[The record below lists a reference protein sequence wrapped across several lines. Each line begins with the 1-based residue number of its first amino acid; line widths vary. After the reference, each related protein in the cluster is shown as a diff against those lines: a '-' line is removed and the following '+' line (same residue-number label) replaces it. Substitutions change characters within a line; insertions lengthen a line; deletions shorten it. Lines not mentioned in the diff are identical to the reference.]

1 MQSGLHA
8 HHIPVCVCVC
18 LSVRSVCLL
27 LQVALPCSVF
37 ADASSQLTLKGG
49 TNAEMAPQIDYT
61 VKVLLH
67 YTGNTRVLLSNRACS
82 LESGNVS
89 FIE

>member
-1 MQSGLHA
+1 M
-8 HHIPVCVCVC
+8 
-18 LSVRSVCLL
+18 L

-61 VKVLLH
+61 VKVRRRH
-67 YTGNTRVLLSNRACS
+67 PGNTLTGQQCVVKPGAACA
-82 LESGNVS
+82 LQGVVDKVC
-89 FIE
+89 